1 MGGGRG
7 SPDEAR
13 ASGNRNI
20 NRKRFRKRVR
30 FPSAVEPV
38 FLRSAPV
45 PSPRPVTA
53 STTPRRR
60 AGRWRA
66 AALAALVLAGC
77 GGERDVTVL
86 RLGHALDVEHPV
98 HLGMEVMAERL
109 DSLSGG
115 TLRIDLYP
123 SEQLGSE
130 REMLELLQIGTLGM
144 TKVSAAVL
152 ENFAPAYRVFGLPYV
167 FRDDAHRFAVLDGPI
182 GDALL
187 ASTAP
192 YRLRGLAFYDAGS
205 RSFYTVDEPALAP
218 EDLGGQKIRVM
229 ESATAMDMVRSLGGS
244 PTPIPWGELYTSLQQ
259 GVVDGAEN
267 NPPSYYLSGHY
278 EVARHFVLDEHTAIP
293 DVLVVG
299 STLWDR
305 LDAQQRAWLQ
315 EAADASAVVQRRL
328 WREATEEAL
337 AAVEAEGV
345 EVVRPDKSP
354 FEAAVGPML
363 AEAAR
368 DADLRLLLDRIRA
381 TAPADSA
388 QADV

>member
-1 MGGGRG
+1 MTVLPRFFSGAASNRTPGRLRGGVGLG
-7 SPDEAR
+7 VLLS
-13 ASGNRNI
+13 
-20 NRKRFRKRVR
+20 
-30 FPSAVEPV
+30 
-38 FLRSAPV
+38 
-45 PSPRPVTA
+45 
-53 STTPRRR
+53 
-60 AGRWRA
+60 
-66 AALAALVLAGC
+66 LAACTAD
-77 GGERDVTVL
+77 GEVTVL

-98 HLGMEVMAERL
+98 HRGMEVMTQQL

-115 TLRIDLYP
+115 TMQIDIYP

-152 ENFAPAYRVFGLPYV
+152 ENFAPSYRVFGLPYV

-182 GDALL
+182 GDELL
-187 ASTAP
+187 AAP
-192 YRLRGLAFYDAGS
+192 ERYRLRGLAFYDAGS

-218 EDLGGQKIRVM
+218 EDLDGQKIRVM

-244 PTPIPWGELYTSLQQ
+244 PTPISWGELYTSLQQ

-299 STLWDR
+299 TTLWNR
-305 LDAQQRAWLQ
+305 LDPQQRAWLQ
-315 EAADASAVVQRRL
+315 EAADVSAVVQRRL

-354 FEAAVGPML
+354 FEVAVEPMM

-368 DADLRLLLDRIRA
+368 NPELRHLLEAIRA
-381 TAPADSA
+381 TAPAPPDSGRVDA
-388 QADV
+388 